1 MAAQF
6 YSVTRNEMHQFLT
19 GLGFLPL
26 ALKGVV
32 ELVYAKIVH
41 VGGHHLSL
49 RIYTAVNPNGESRE
63 KGTDA
68 IRVQLFA
75 KVQNGGGT
83 EVIMPVGKV
92 QKCLRVQS
100 WRENLGK
107 AIART
112 TDSEHFRLCPACGH
126 PMVLR
131 ENRTTGEEFWGCSR
145 FRIAGC
151 NGRQI
156 PQSYQERTPLLPKA
170 FEELPPWEQ
179 DDLRDKGQL

>member
-1 MAAQF
+1 MAARF
-6 YSVTRNEMHQFLT
+6 YAVSRDEIHQFLAD
-19 GLGFLPL
+19 LGFLPL

-32 ELVYAKIVH
+32 ELVYGKIVH
-41 VGGHHLSL
+41 VGGHRLSL
-49 RIYTAVNPNGESRE
+49 RIYTAVNPGGESRE

-75 KVQNGGGT
+75 KVQHGDK
-83 EVIMPVGKV
+83 EEILPVGRP
-92 QKCLRVQS
+92 QKCLRIRS
-100 WRENLGK
+100 WQENLRK

-131 ENRTTGEEFWGCSR
+131 ENRATGEEFWGCSR
-145 FRIAGC
+145 FRITACKGK
-151 NGRQI
+151 RV
-156 PQSYQERTPLLPKA
+156 PEPAQEPTPLLPEA

-179 DDLRDKGQL
+179 DDLRNKEQS

>member
-6 YSVTRNEMHQFLT
+6 YSVTRNEMHEFLT
-19 GLGFLPL
+19 GLSFLPL
-26 ALKGVV
+26 ALTGVV

-41 VGGHHLSL
+41 VGGHRLSL
-49 RIYTAVNPNGESRE
+49 RIYTAVNPDGESRE

-75 KVQNGGGT
+75 KAKNGDK
-83 EVIMPVGKV
+83 EEILPVGRP
-92 QKCLRVQS
+92 QKCLRVRS
-100 WRENLGK
+100 WQENLRK

-131 ENRTTGEEFWGCSR
+131 ENRATGEEFWGCSR

-151 NGRQI
+151 KGKRV
-156 PQSYQERTPLLPKA
+156 PEPDQEPTPLLPKV

-179 DDLRDKGQL
+179 DDLRGKGQS